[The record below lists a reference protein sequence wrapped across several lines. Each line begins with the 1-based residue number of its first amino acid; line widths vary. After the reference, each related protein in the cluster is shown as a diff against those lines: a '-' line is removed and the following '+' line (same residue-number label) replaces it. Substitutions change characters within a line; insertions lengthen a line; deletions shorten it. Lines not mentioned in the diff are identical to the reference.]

1 VVSWMTAAVLP
12 VPGGLASDL
21 VESLDYPMM
30 ASEARLR
37 DVVPD
42 PPGGLLGIDDA
53 IARSLSSDRPRP
65 VNGLDDPH
73 HLADTDPSW
82 AGGDTARI
90 RQLAQAITP
99 SIVWPALGLLELV
112 PGPVAG
118 AVRTGLDTV
127 INLAPKAG

>member
-1 VVSWMTAAVLP
+1 
-12 VPGGLASDL
+12 
-21 VESLDYPMM
+21 MM

-53 IARSLSSDRPRP
+53 ITRALSSDRPRP
-65 VNGLDDPH
+65 VNELADPH

-82 AGGDTARI
+82 AGGDIARI
-90 RQLAQAITP
+90 RQLAQAVTP
-99 SIVWPALGLLELV
+99 SIVRPALGLLGFV

-127 INLAPKAG
+127 INFVPKSTPA